1 MFDFGQ
7 PPNFRD
13 KEVVMRFSS
22 SLKSGRSF
30 FTDQSGLGVI
40 RRDWV
45 EELSLSGNHF
55 PVTQAAFLQDQGH
68 RLSLVVDHATGA
80 SSVQEGALE
89 VMVDR
94 RTMYDDARGM
104 GEGVTDSRA
113 TTHGYWLLLETRD
126 PGSSPAPDS
135 LAALSPLATVLSR
148 QLDNPVTVLSAQ
160 STVHQPTLSLL
171 QTPLPCDYNLV
182 NLRSWAPSSKV
193 KALMILQRTGPDC
206 GWASLTLAD
215 CINPAPSP
223 SIRWRHPLSSAKY
236 SPVTLTGNFDR
247 PGASGAVFS
256 LSPME
261 IAAYNVT
268 FS

>member
-1 MFDFGQ
+1 
-7 PPNFRD
+7 
-13 KEVVMRFSS
+13 MRLSS
-22 SLKSGRSF
+22 SLKSGRSLY
-30 FTDQSGLGVI
+30 TDQSGLGMI

-55 PVTQAAFLQDQGH
+55 PVTQAVYLQDQGH

-80 SSVQEGALE
+80 SSVQEGMLE

-113 TTHGYWLLLETRD
+113 TTHGYWLLLEARD
-126 PGSSPAPDS
+126 PSSTPAPDT
-135 LAALSPLATVLSR
+135 LAALSPLGTVLSR
-148 QLDNPVTVLSAQ
+148 YLDNPVTVLSAQ
-160 STVHQPTLSLL
+160 SPASQPTVSLL
-171 QTPLPCDYNLV
+171 QSPLPCDHHLV
-182 NLRSWAPSSKV
+182 NLRSWTPRTLSPHS
-193 KALMILQRTGPDC
+193 ALMILQRTGPDC
-206 GWASLTLAD
+206 GWASLTLSD
-215 CINPAPSP
+215 CVSP
-223 SIRWRHPLSSAKY
+223 TPTPNIYWRHVSSSAKY
-236 SPVTLTGNFDR
+236 NPVSLTGNFDSPR
-247 PGASGAVFS
+247 VGSLFN

>member
-1 MFDFGQ
+1 
-7 PPNFRD
+7 
-13 KEVVMRFSS
+13 MRFSS

-30 FTDQSGLGVI
+30 YTDQSGLGVI

-55 PVTQAAFLQDQGH
+55 PVTQAAYLQAQGH

-126 PGSSPAPDS
+126 PGSTPTPDT

-148 QLDNPVTVLSAQ
+148 HLDNPVTVLTAQ
-160 STVHQPTLSLL
+160 SSVHQPTLSLL
-171 QTPLPCDYNLV
+171 KSPLPCDYNLV
-182 NLRSWAPSSKV
+182 NLRSWAPSESKV
-193 KALMILQRTGPDC
+193 KAIMILQRSGPDC
-206 GWASLTLAD
+206 GWASLTLSD
-215 CINPAPSP
+215 CVSPAPSP
-223 SIRWRHPLSSAKY
+223 SISWTHSLFTKY

-247 PGASGAVFS
+247 PSDSRSVFT

-261 IAAYNVT
+261 LAAYNVT